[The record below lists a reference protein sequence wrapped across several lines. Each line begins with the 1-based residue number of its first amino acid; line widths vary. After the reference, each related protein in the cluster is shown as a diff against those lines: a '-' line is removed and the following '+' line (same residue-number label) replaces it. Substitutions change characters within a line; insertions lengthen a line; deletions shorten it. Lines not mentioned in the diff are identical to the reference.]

1 MKRRYR
7 NVSRDGWGVVVGR
20 REDHGGARN
29 MQLMEQRPRIIRVL
43 RKWEN
48 LMTSTANSH
57 RAWATGFYVFIVLA
71 LVMDKTI
78 ALAYYFCEGRIKFHG
93 HSPRAEKKQLNTL
106 RRLIET
112 ELFERSK
119 EVFHCWYQTRKG
131 GNKIFNPIRDGR
143 AAWGSEQVDKWTM
156 RLIEKMQ
163 WLAKD
168 FCKCPLKSQTFITV
182 DLIFR
187 RSRNPNM

>member
-1 MKRRYR
+1 
-7 NVSRDGWGVVVGR
+7 
-20 REDHGGARN
+20 
-29 MQLMEQRPRIIRVL
+29 
-43 RKWEN
+43 
-48 LMTSTANSH
+48 
-57 RAWATGFYVFIVLA
+57 
-71 LVMDKTI
+71 MDKTI

-93 HSPRAEKKQLNTL
+93 HSPRAERKQLNTL

-131 GNKIFNPIRDGR
+131 GNKMFNPIRDGR

-156 RLIEKMQ
+156 RLIEEMQ